1 MAWREIPANPYW
13 QFNDDPSPTKLQ
25 EIWENMEV
33 VGGVRTDGIN
43 QVFAQVRRV
52 GDPDDANRG
61 ELSATYWNAQAGVFG
76 VQPPSYYAS
85 LPIVG
90 GGVVIDNLFIPLG
103 SDALITSDGN
113 FFLVSP

>member
-1 MAWREIPANPYW
+1 MAWREIPENPYW
-13 QFNDDPSPTKLQ
+13 HFNDSPDVTKLQ
-25 EIWENMEV
+25 ELWENMSF
-33 VGGVRTDGIN
+33 VGGVRTDGPN
-43 QVFAQVRRV
+43 QIYVQVRRV
-52 GDPDDANRG
+52 GDSDDANRG
-61 ELSATYWNAQAGVFG
+61 EINATYWNAKAGVFG